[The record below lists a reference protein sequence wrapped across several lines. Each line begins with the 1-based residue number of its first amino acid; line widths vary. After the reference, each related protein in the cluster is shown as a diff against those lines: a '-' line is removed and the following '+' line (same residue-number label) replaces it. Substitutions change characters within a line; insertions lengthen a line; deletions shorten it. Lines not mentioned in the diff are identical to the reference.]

1 MTSKPTRQERA
12 DMSHDQLLRAVWL
25 LDDIIEHMRWIPV
38 SERLPEDKI
47 NPVTQDAYVYPVTV
61 KIEGVADIRY
71 FSFWDGHWHN
81 QRSLEMDDM
90 VTAWKER
97 PDPYNPLWGQNY
109 I

>member
-1 MTSKPTRQERA
+1 MNT
-12 DMSHDQLLRAVWL
+12 
-25 LDDIIEHMRWIPV
+25 EHSIQKTKKMCVVYHVNWDTEEAGICLEGACTLV
-38 SERLPEDKI
+38 SLEI

-81 QRSLEMDDM
+81 QGSLEMDDM

-97 PDPYNPLWGQNY
+97 PDPYNPLWGQNC